1 MHELESLHRDLQ
13 DLNGIYHQLHETV
26 EEQGETVAQIA
37 THVEETQVAVVQ
49 GESSLRQALRYKK
62 AMYPMCGAL
71 IGTCL
76 GGPIGMVAGLK
87 AGGLAAIGCG
97 ILGFTGGSA
106 IKNSEQATAAA
117 STDEGDS
124 VGGVQVAEEGL
135 EKTDE
140 ERKRD

>member
-1 MHELESLHRDLQ
+1 M
-13 DLNGIYHQLHETV
+13 
-26 EEQGETVAQIA
+26 AK
-37 THVEETQVAVVQ
+37 HVEETQIAVIQ

-106 IKNSEQATAAA
+106 IKNSEQGTTEQTIG
-117 STDEGDS
+117 SEVDS
-124 VGGVQVAEEGL
+124 VTQVAEEET
-135 EKTDE
+135 EKSAE
-140 ERKRD
+140 ERKKE

>member
-1 MHELESLHRDLQ
+1 MNQ
-13 DLNGIYHQLHETV
+13 A
-26 EEQGETVAQIA
+26 AQ
-37 THVEETQVAVVQ
+37 HVEETQIAVIQ

-106 IKNSEQATAAA
+106 IKNSEQGTVER
-117 STDEGDS
+117 TTL
-124 VGGVQVAEEGL
+124 VGEEEEDNVAQVAVEDS
-135 EKTDE
+135 EKTAE
-140 ERKRD
+140 ERKKE